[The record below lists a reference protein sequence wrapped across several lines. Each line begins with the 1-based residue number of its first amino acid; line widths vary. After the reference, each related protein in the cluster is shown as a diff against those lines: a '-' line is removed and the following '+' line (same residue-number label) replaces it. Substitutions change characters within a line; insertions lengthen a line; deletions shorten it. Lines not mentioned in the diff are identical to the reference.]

1 MIFRYHGSTLISASF
16 SGIVC
21 PGETEVE
28 FSTRL
33 VKNAKDLIIKEGPET
48 IGAFIVEP
56 VMVAV
61 RVLPP
66 PATILGSF
74 CTAGLSGCLQY
85 DILLI
90 AVEDAGTVFSTYA
103 YGAILMSQKVA
114 DVMYS
119 QSNKLGDF
127 SHGFTYSAHPF
138 SCAIAIEALKTY
150 K

>member
-1 MIFRYHGSTLISASF
+1 MIFRYHGSTLISTSF
-16 SGIVC
+16 LGIVC

-33 VKNAKDLIIKEGPET
+33 VKNAEDLINKEGPET
-48 IGAFIVEP
+48 IGAFIAEP

-61 RVLPP
+61 RVIPP
-66 PATILGSF
+66 PAIILGSF
-74 CTAGLSGCLQY
+74 CTAGPSCCLQY

-90 AVEDAGTVFSTYA
+90 AVEVSGTVSSTYA
-103 YGAILMSQKVA
+103 DGAILMSQKVA

-119 QSNKLGDF
+119 QSNKLGDL

>member
-1 MIFRYHGSTLISASF
+1 MIFRYHGSTLISAS
-16 SGIVC
+16 
-21 PGETEVE
+21 ETEVE

-33 VKNAKDLIIKEGPET
+33 VKNAKDLIIKEGPEI

-66 PATILGSF
+66 PATHSLQHI
-74 CTAGLSGCLQY
+74 CLWSHSY
-85 DILLI
+85 
-90 AVEDAGTVFSTYA
+90 ESKSSRCHVFSKQQASYVF
-103 YGAILMSQKVA
+103 S
-114 DVMYS
+114 
-119 QSNKLGDF
+119 DF

-150 K
+150 KKHFIWIN